1 VRDVEAAGFVTGM
14 PLAILRG
21 EGLALFVLSTAGF
34 AWSGQPWW
42 LYAGLFLT
50 PDLSFAAYL
59 AGPGVGARV
68 YNALHTTIGPAALA
82 GLGMA
87 TENGVLFG
95 VAATLAA
102 HIGFDRMLGY
112 GLKHGTGFG
121 STHLGRI
128 GRSGRMA

>member
-1 VRDVEAAGFVTGM
+1 VRDDEAAGFVTGL

-21 EGLALFVLSTAGF
+21 EGLALFALSTAGF

-42 LYAGLFLT
+42 LYACLFLA
-50 PDLSFAAYL
+50 PDVSFAAYL
-59 AGPGVGARV
+59 AGPRVGALV

-87 TENGVLFG
+87 TGNGLLFG
-95 VAATLAA
+95 IAATLAA

-121 STHLGRI
+121 ITHLGRI

>member
-1 VRDVEAAGFVTGM
+1 VREVEAAGFVTGM

-42 LYAGLFLT
+42 LYAGLFLA

-59 AGPGVGARV
+59 AGPGVGALV
-68 YNALHTTIGPAALA
+68 YNALHTTIEPAALA

-87 TENGVLFG
+87 TGNGLLFG
-95 VAATLAA
+95 IAATLAA

-112 GLKHGTGFG
+112 GLKHRAGFG
-121 STHLGRI
+121 TTHLGRI
-128 GRSGRMA
+128 GRSGPSA

>member
-1 VRDVEAAGFVTGM
+1 M

-21 EGLALFVLSTAGF
+21 EGLALLVLSTAGF

-42 LYAGLFLT
+42 IYAGLCLA

-59 AGPGVGARV
+59 AGPRIGALV

-87 TENGVLFG
+87 TGNGLLFG

-112 GLKHGTGFG
+112 GLRPGAGFG
-121 STHLGRI
+121 STHHGHI
-128 GRSGRMA
+128 GRSDRMA